1 MDEDDDEVKRMGC
14 SSEHGW
20 WWRGGVMTM
29 GNDGGVISMREGRR
43 ARKSS
48 KVRGWDAVCSGGA
61 LSLLYRS
68 RRQ

>member
-1 MDEDDDEVKRMGC
+1 MDEDDDEVKQMGC

-48 KVRGWDAVCSGGA
+48 KVRG
-61 LSLLYRS
+61 
-68 RRQ
+68 